1 MSYRH
6 KLVALGLATAAL
18 AALALGVLQGA
29 NAQAPHAAA
38 SAHRSIYPNG
48 GTDGPP

>member
-6 KLVALGLATAAL
+6 KLIALGLATAAV
-18 AALALGVLQGA
+18 AAFALGFLQGA
-29 NAQAPHAAA
+29 SAQAPHAAA
-38 SAHRSIYPNG
+38 SAHRSIYPDG